1 MMWAVLGAASIALAA
16 LLQRA
21 HVPAAWLIGPMVV
34 AIALAIRGFRG
45 RMPPVG
51 FTIAQ
56 ALIAVTVSQTITAP
70 ILIELAT
77 EWAPIVTVVLL
88 SVAAAGISGWLL
100 ARYSAIAP
108 ETAAWGSTPGGA
120 TTMIVLAAD
129 FGADPRLVAFMQYLR
144 VTLVVLSASTVSRLL
159 LGGAP
164 QPHGIVATGPFDP
177 AAFLTTLAFATIAG
191 LIGRYSRVPGGQFLI
206 PLVVAGVLHATG
218 ILHPY
223 APWWLLD
230 AAYAT
235 IGLSIGLLWTRE
247 TLLTA
252 VRILPTLLVSTTVLI
267 VLSAAAGML
276 LVLWA
281 HVDPMTAYLA
291 TTPGGLDSV
300 PVIALDAGTRNLPLI
315 LTAQTIR
322 VFVVVATGPLLAK
335 LILHLT
341 ARVEKRAENDQGNGL
356 GAQDTRAERDRDPAG
371 VANARDLLA
380 RQAALRTDDE

>member
-1 MMWAVLGAASIALAA
+1 MKWAVLGAASIALGA

-34 AIALAIRGFRG
+34 AIALAIRGFEG
-45 RMPPVG
+45 RLPRVG

-56 ALIAVTVSQTITAP
+56 ALIAVTVSQTITTP

-88 SVAAAGISGWLL
+88 SVAAAGLAGWLL
-100 ARYSAIAP
+100 ARYSAIAA

-144 VTLVVLSASTVSRLL
+144 VTLVVLSASSVSRLL
-159 LGGAP
+159 LGGTP

-177 AAFLTTLAFATIAG
+177 GAFLTTLAFAALGG
-191 LIGRYSRVPGGQFLI
+191 LIGRYSRIPGGQFLV
-206 PLVVAGVLHATG
+206 PLIVAGVLHAAG

-223 APWWLLD
+223 TPWWLLD

-267 VLSAAAGML
+267 VLCAAAGML

-300 PVIALDAGTRNLPLI
+300 PIIALDAGTKNLPLV

-322 VFVVVATGPLLAK
+322 VFAVVATGPVLAK
-335 LILHLT
+335 LILQLT
-341 ARVEKRAENDQGNGL
+341 ARVQE
-356 GAQDTRAERDRDPAG
+356 GAQDDQRDRFRAQDARPERDRETAG
-371 VANARDLLA
+371 VAYARNFGGS
-380 RQAALRTDDE
+380 QTALGTDDE

>member
-1 MMWAVLGAASIALAA
+1 MKWAVLGAASIALAA
-16 LLQRA
+16 LLQLA

-34 AIALAIRGFRG
+34 AIAMAIRGFDG
-45 RMPPVG
+45 RLPRAG

-56 ALIAVTVSQTITAP
+56 ALIAVAVSQTVTTP

-88 SVAAAGISGWLL
+88 SVAAAGIAGWLL

-159 LGGAP
+159 LGNAP
-164 QPHGIVATGPFDP
+164 QTHGVVATGPFDP
-177 AAFLTTLAFATIAG
+177 AAFAITLAFAVGAG
-191 LIGRYSRVPGGQFLI
+191 LVGRYSRIPGGQFLV
-206 PLVVAGVLHATG
+206 PLIVAGVFHATG
-218 ILHPY
+218 VLHPY
-223 APWWLLD
+223 TPAWLLD

-235 IGLSIGLLWTRE
+235 IGLSIGLLWDRK

-252 VRILPTLLVSTTVLI
+252 VRILPTLLVSTTILVVLC
-267 VLSAAAGML
+267 AAAGML
-276 LVLWA
+276 LVVWA

-322 VFVVVATGPLLAK
+322 VFAVVATGPFLAK
-335 LILHLT
+335 LILQLT
-341 ARVEKRAENDQGNGL
+341 TRVEKRAQDDQRDRL
-356 GAQDTRAERDRDPAG
+356 GAEDARTERDRDPAG
-371 VANARDLLA
+371 VAYAGDLGG
-380 RQAALRTDDE
+380 RQAAFGTDDE